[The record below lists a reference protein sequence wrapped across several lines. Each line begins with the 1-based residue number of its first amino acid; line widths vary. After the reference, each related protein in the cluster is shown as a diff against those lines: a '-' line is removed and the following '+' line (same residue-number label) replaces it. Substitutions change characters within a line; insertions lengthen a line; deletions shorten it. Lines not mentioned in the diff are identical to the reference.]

1 MRKKI
6 REVKEEWKDAVD
18 LLNEWDDSKTT
29 KRGEPDKDSFVTTIQ
44 ENELGALYIT
54 VPHILV
60 EKMGW
65 NGDDNIEVSRTENCF
80 DWGEVQS
87 IVLRNLTKEG
97 NDNETTD

>member
-18 LLNEWDDSKTT
+18 LLNEWDDSRTT

-54 VPHILV
+54 VPHKLLD
-60 EKMGW
+60 KMDW
-65 NGDDNIEVSRTENCF
+65 NGADEIEISTIENCF
-80 DWGEVQS
+80 DWGEVPS
-87 IVLRNLTKEG
+87 IVLRNLTKEE
-97 NDNETTD
+97 NDK

>member
-18 LLNEWDDSKTT
+18 LLNEWDDSRTT

-54 VPHILV
+54 VPHILI

-65 NGDDNIEVSRTENCF
+65 NEDDKLCLSTTLNCF
-80 DWGEVQS
+80 DWGEVDS
-87 IVLRNLTKEG
+87 LVLRNLSKEI
-97 NDNETTD
+97 NE

>member
-29 KRGEPDKDSFVTTIQ
+29 KRGEPDKDSFVTTTQ

-54 VPHILV
+54 VPHKLLD
-60 EKMGW
+60 KMGW
-65 NGDDNIEVSRTENCF
+65 NGADEIEISTTENCF

-87 IVLRNLTKEG
+87 MVLRNLTKER
-97 NDNETTD
+97 NDK